1 MNKIKQF
8 LKKIEDFLYDLYGF
22 DKHMKKLILAV
33 LLPAFSFGQLTSSGD
48 GIDVDLVYAG
58 TTANASLPLNKVQ
71 VNDTIIVKLQLDNL
85 SQKAITYVHV
95 DVQYNINAYQR
106 VDFTFNVPTGAQT
119 SNGNWSGNGMK
130 WTPNPN
136 YDLNDLWA
144 QWSTQGG
151 SYNEVAGWEV
161 DHVEAISTTGITGN
175 YATLYFK
182 VKDAGAN
189 HDYTDN
195 IIVTMARVTDNSSDL
210 NGDGVNDEY
219 VFPVGKVRGY
229 DVMSITHTP
238 LEDLDSNIYVQVDAN
253 ANLDITKV
261 GVVVQ
266 KNGTPVSNN
275 LYFDAGGQINITEYI
290 TSSTDNYTLD
300 FVTSLSATEWEA
312 LMDNVITIS
321 DVTLTLSELGK
332 YGHGD
337 IGTVFTTGIQYSQVD
352 SNEDRDLTPQ
362 DAYNLLGHVMGTLN
376 VIPDDGTGIFNNTFK
391 PMKKADYNSWSI
403 YKFKNQQNMPNS
415 SVVHPITVDFTQSS
429 YTEDFKIAFIGD
441 PNGSHS
447 SPVDGTDAS
456 SLTARSNNYTVLSA
470 PQMSYGQQIMA
481 DGIIQGEWSTAIE
494 DGRVVA
500 TLKLNSTEVTALQLK
515 VDYDNT
521 VLTFD
526 EAVFNTGNTV
536 TNFASETNGRVN
548 LGSIEQNGGEIET
561 GEVFKVYFSG
571 NVTSPVGLVS
581 IFNTDAANTDG
592 QRLILNLQ

>member
-1 MNKIKQF
+1 
-8 LKKIEDFLYDLYGF
+8 
-22 DKHMKKLILAV
+22 MKKLLLLLTLIPTLV
-33 LLPAFSFGQLTSSGD
+33 LGQLTSSGD
-48 GIDVDLVYAG
+48 GIDVDLVYSG
-58 TTANASLPLNKVQ
+58 TTADANKALNKVQ
-71 VNDTIIVKLQLDNL
+71 VNDTIVVKLNLNNL
-85 SQKAITYVHV
+85 SSTNSITYVHV

-106 VDFTFNVPTGAQT
+106 VDYTFNVPTGAQT
-119 SNGNWSGNGMK
+119 SNGNWSGTGMK
-130 WTPNPN
+130 WSPNPN

-151 SYNEVAGWEV
+151 TYQNVAGWEV
-161 DHVEAISTTGITGN
+161 DHVEAISTSNISGN

-195 IIVTMARVTDNSSDL
+195 IIVTMARVTDNTS
-210 NGDGVNDEY
+210 GTEY

-229 DVMSITHTP
+229 DVMSISHTP

-253 ANLDITKV
+253 TNLDITKV

-290 TSSTDNYTLD
+290 TSSTDNYSLD

-447 SPVDGTDAS
+447 SSVDGTDAS
-456 SLTARSNNYTVLSA
+456 SLTSKY
-470 PQMSYGQQIMA
+470 SYRESKKA
-481 DGIIQGEWSTAIE
+481 DGIIQGEWSTALE
-494 DGRVVA
+494 NGRVVA

-515 VDYDNT
+515 IDYDNT
-521 VLTFD
+521 ILTFE

-571 NVTSPVGLVS
+571 NITSPVGLVS

-592 QRLILNLQ
+592 KRLILNLQ

>member
-1 MNKIKQF
+1 
-8 LKKIEDFLYDLYGF
+8 
-22 DKHMKKLILAV
+22 MKKLLLLLTLIPTLV
-33 LLPAFSFGQLTSSGD
+33 LGQLTSSGD
-48 GIDVDLVYAG
+48 GIDVDLVYSG
-58 TTANASLPLNKVQ
+58 TTADANKALNKVQ
-71 VNDTIIVKLQLDNL
+71 VNDTIVVKLNLNNL
-85 SQKAITYVHV
+85 SSTNSITYVHV
-95 DVQYNINAYQR
+95 DVQYNVNAYQR
-106 VDFTFNVPTGAQT
+106 VDYTFNVPTGAQT
-119 SNGNWSGNGMK
+119 SNGNWSGTGMK
-130 WTPNPN
+130 WSPNPN

-151 SYNEVAGWEV
+151 TYQNVAGWEV
-161 DHVEAISTTGITGN
+161 DHVEAISTSNISGN

-195 IIVTMARVTDNSSDL
+195 IIVTMARVTDNSS
-210 NGDGVNDEY
+210 GTEY

-229 DVMSITHTP
+229 DVMSISHTP

-253 ANLDITKV
+253 TNLDITKI

-290 TSSTDNYTLD
+290 TSSTDNYSLD

-447 SPVDGTDAS
+447 SSVDGTDAS
-456 SLTARSNNYTVLSA
+456 SLTSKY
-470 PQMSYGQQIMA
+470 SYRESKKA
-481 DGIIQGEWSTAIE
+481 DGIIQGEWSTALE
-494 DGRVVA
+494 NGRVVA

-515 VDYDNT
+515 IDYDNT
-521 VLTFD
+521 ILTFE

-571 NVTSPVGLVS
+571 NITSPVGLVS

-592 QRLILNLQ
+592 KRLILNLQ

>member
-1 MNKIKQF
+1 MKKLLNKIKHF
-8 LKKIEDFLYDLYGF
+8 LMDLYGMN
-22 DKHMKKLILAV
+22 KHMKIILF
-33 LLPAFSFGQLTSSGD
+33 LLFPIFTFGQLTSSGD

-58 TTANASLPLNKVQ
+58 TTADANKELSKVQ

-85 SQKAITYVHV
+85 SQKSITYVHV
-95 DVQYNINAYQR
+95 DVQYNVNAYQR
-106 VDFTFNVPTGAQT
+106 VDYTFNVPANAQT

-130 WTPNPN
+130 WSPNPN

-151 SYNEVAGWEV
+151 SYQQVAGWEV
-161 DHVEAISTTGITGN
+161 DHVEAVSLSGITGN

-182 VKDAGAN
+182 VKDAGSN
-189 HDYTDN
+189 HSYTDN
-195 IIVTMARVTDNSSDL
+195 IIITMARVTDNSS
-210 NGDGVNDEY
+210 GTEY

-229 DVMSITHTP
+229 DTMSITHIP
-238 LEDLDSNIYVQVDAN
+238 LEDLDSNIYIKADFNQNFDV
-253 ANLDITKV
+253 TKV

-275 LYFDAGGQINITEYI
+275 LYFDSGGQINVTEYI
-290 TSSTDNYTLD
+290 TSTTDNYTLD
-300 FVTSLSATEWEA
+300 FVTSYNATEWEA
-312 LMDNVITIS
+312 LLDNVITIS
-321 DVTLTLSELGK
+321 DVTLTLNELGQ
-332 YGHGD
+332 YGHGNA
-337 IGTVFTTGIQYSQVD
+337 GNVFTTGIQYSAVD
-352 SNEDRDLTPQ
+352 SDNNRDLTPQ
-362 DAYNLLGHVMGTLN
+362 DAYNLLGHVMGS
-376 VIPDDGTGIFNNTFK
+376 VDIIPDDGTGIFNNSFK
-391 PMKKADYNSWSI
+391 PIKKADYDSWSI
-403 YKFKNQQNMPNS
+403 YKFQNNVTEPNS
-415 SVVHPITVDFTQSS
+415 SVVHPITVDFSNSS
-429 YTEDFKIAFIGD
+429 YTEWFKFGFLGD
-441 PNGSHS
+441 ANASHS
-447 SPVDGTDAS
+447 SAVSGNAAS
-456 SLTARSNNYTVLSA
+456 SLTAKY
-470 PQMSYGQQIMA
+470 SYREAKKA

-500 TLKLNSTEVTALQLK
+500 TLRLLSTEVTALQLK

-561 GEVFKVYFSG
+561 GDVFKVYFSG

-592 QRLILNLQ
+592 YRLILNLQ

>member
-8 LKKIEDFLYDLYGF
+8 FKKIEDFLYDLYEF
-22 DKHMKKLILAV
+22 DKHMKKLVLIL
-33 LLPAFSFGQLTSSGD
+33 LLPALSFGQLTSSGD
-48 GIDVDLVYAG
+48 GVDVDLVYAG
-58 TTANASLPLNKVQ
+58 TTADANKPLNKVQ
-71 VNDTIIVKLQLDNL
+71 VNDTIVVKLQLDNL
-85 SQKAITYVHV
+85 SDKTITYVHV
-95 DVQYNINAYQR
+95 DVQYNVNAYAR
-106 VDFTFNVPTGAQT
+106 VDYSFNVPANAQT

-130 WTPNPN
+130 WSPNPN

-151 SYNEVAGWEV
+151 TYQQVAGWEV
-161 DHVEAISTTGITGN
+161 DHVEAVSLSGITGN
-175 YATLYFK
+175 YATLHFK
-182 VKDAGAN
+182 VKDAGDN
-189 HDYTDN
+189 HSYTDN
-195 IIVTMARVTDNSSDL
+195 IILTMARVTDNT
-210 NGDGVNDEY
+210 GTAEY

-229 DVMSITHTP
+229 DTMSITHIP
-238 LEDLDSNIYVQVDAN
+238 LEDLDSNIYIQADAN
-253 ANLDITKV
+253 TNLDVTKI

-266 KNGTPVSNN
+266 KNGTPISNN
-275 LYFDAGGQINITEYI
+275 LYFDSGGQINVTEYI
-290 TSSTDNYTLD
+290 TSTSDNYTLD
-300 FVTSLSATEWEA
+300 FVTSYSSTEWEA

-321 DVTLTLSELGK
+321 DVTLTLQELGK
-332 YGHGD
+332 YGHGNV
-337 IGTVFTTGIQYSQVD
+337 GTVFTTGIQYSAVD
-352 SNEDRDLTPQ
+352 SNDDRDLTPQ
-362 DAYNLLGHVMGTLN
+362 DAYNLLGHVMGTLD

-403 YKFKNQQNMPNS
+403 YKFKNQENMPNS

-429 YTEDFKIAFIGD
+429 YTEDFKFGFIGD

-456 SLTARSNNYTVLSA
+456 SLVAKVFNASA
-470 PQMSYGQQIMA
+470 VSYGQAIKA
-481 DGIIQGEWSTAIE
+481 DGFIQGEWSTAIE
-494 DGRVVA
+494 DGKVVA
-500 TLKLNSTEVTALQLK
+500 TLRLLSTEVSALQLK

-561 GEVFKVYFSG
+561 GEVFKVYFTG

-581 IFNTDAANTDG
+581 IFNTDAANVDG
-592 QRLILNLQ
+592 NRLILNLQ